1 MIRLFLC
8 IIISLLYNMSTFAQI
23 VKLTDSKTHKP
34 IENVYIFDS
43 EKSIITN
50 NMGEANLAGFSK
62 NKLIHF
68 QHPSYK
74 NLQFTFSEIENKL
87 FIISLQSNIFP
98 ISEVVVS
105 ANKWEENSNEIPI
118 KVIQIN
124 KDQIKQSTSQTSADL
139 LKECNQ
145 VYIQKSQLGG
155 GSPMIRGFAAN
166 RVLIVLDGIRL
177 NNAIYRSGNLQNVLN
192 IDPNSLESAEVIL
205 GPGSIIY
212 GSDAIGGVMD
222 FHTIKPRLSTSEVPN
237 INFSF
242 KSRYSSANNEVMNHG
257 KYNFGT
263 SKLSLAGSV
272 SYSDFSDLKMGK
284 HGPDDYMRPQY
295 VISRNGTDEII
306 QNPNPENQKRS
317 GYSQINVLQKIRFKA
332 SETMDFQYNFQ
343 HSETSNIP
351 RYDRLIQYSGG
362 QLKYA
367 EWYYGPQKL
376 QLHSLKINN
385 SKPTFLYNSF
395 KVIAG
400 YQNYQE
406 SRNSR
411 KFNSSTLTNREE
423 NLKIYSV
430 NADAEKQINSF
441 SQLFYGSE
449 WTHNRLNSYGNN
461 TNIFSNEKL
470 ETSSR
475 YPDNS
480 KYTSLA
486 FYSNLKWKLNSKWI
500 LNTGIRYSHVWI
512 TSTLDNRFYNF
523 PFDNLNLSSGAVNG
537 GIGISHLSN
546 KGWLLKINAT
556 SGFRTPNIDDVAK
569 VFDSEPGKVVVPNK
583 NLKPETV
590 YNFEVNLSKNFFN
603 TLFLD
608 LNGFYSF
615 LDKAMVR
622 KEFSYNGQTN
632 LIYDGEESS
641 IQAIVNAD
649 NAKIWGGNFSA
660 ILKLTDHFS
669 ANTSFTITKGKYKD
683 GTPVRHV
690 PPLFGNTS
698 LTYNSKHLTSKLSL
712 EFNDEI
718 SYKNLADTERD
729 KAYLYAKDKNGM
741 PYSPSWMIVSF
752 NNEIRISKKLIA
764 NISVENILNKRYR
777 PYSSGISAGSRNF
790 ILGLSYGL

>member
-8 IIISLLYNMSTFAQI
+8 IISLLYNLSAFAQI
-23 VKLTDSKTHKP
+23 VKLTDSKTNKA

-43 EKSIITN
+43 KNSISTN
-50 NMGEANLAGFSK
+50 SMGEARLAGFSK
-62 NKLIHF
+62 NKPIYF

-74 NLQFTFSEIENKL
+74 NLQFTFSELENKS
-87 FIISLQSNIFP
+87 FIVSLQSNIFR
-98 ISEVVVS
+98 ISEVMIS

-118 KVIQIN
+118 KLIKITKDHIN
-124 KDQIKQSTSQTSADL
+124 QSTAQTSADL
-139 LKECNQ
+139 LKESNQ

-177 NNAIYRSGNLQNVLN
+177 NNAIYRSGNLQNIIN
-192 IDPNSLESAEVIL
+192 IDPNCLESAEVIL

-242 KSRYSSANNEVMNHG
+242 KSRYSSANNEAMNHA
-257 KYNFGT
+257 KYSFGT
-263 SKLSLAGSV
+263 SKWSLAGSV

-284 HGPDDYMRPQY
+284 HGPDYYLRPQY
-295 VISRNGTDEII
+295 VISRNGIDAII
-306 QNPNPENQKRS
+306 QNPNPENQKHS

-332 SETMDFQYNFQ
+332 SETMDLQYNFQ

-367 EWYYGPQKL
+367 EWFYGPQKL

-385 SKPTFLYNSF
+385 SKPTFLYNSY

-406 SRNSR
+406 SRHSR
-411 KFNSSTLTNREE
+411 KFGSSTLTNRDE

-430 NADAEKQINSF
+430 NADAEKQINS
-441 SQLFYGSE
+441 SSLLFYGSE
-449 WTHNRLNSYGNN
+449 WTHNKINSYGND
-461 TNIFSNEKL
+461 TDIFSNEKL
-470 ETSSR
+470 ETASR

-486 FYSNLKWKLNSKWI
+486 LYSNLKWKLNSKWT
-500 LNTGIRYSHVWI
+500 LNTGIRYSHFWI
-512 TSTLDNRFYNF
+512 TSNLNNRFYNF
-523 PFDNLNLSSGAVNG
+523 PFDNLNLSLGAVNA
-537 GIGISHLSN
+537 GIGISYLSN
-546 KGWLLKINAT
+546 KGWLLKLNAT
-556 SGFRTPNIDDVAK
+556 SGFRAPNIDDVAK

-590 YNFEVNLSKNFFN
+590 YNFEINLSKNFSN
-603 TLFLD
+603 ILFLD

-615 LDKAMVR
+615 LDQAMLR
-622 KEFSYNGQTN
+622 KDFSFNGQTT

-641 IQAIVNAD
+641 VQAIVNTD

-660 ILKLTDHFS
+660 ILKITDRFS
-669 ANTSFTITKGKYKD
+669 ANTSFTFTKGKYKD
-683 GTPVRHV
+683 GSPVRHV

-698 LTYNSKHLTSKLSL
+698 VTYKAKHLTSKLSL

-718 SYKNLADTERD
+718 SYKDLAGTERD
-729 KAYLYAKDKNGM
+729 KAYLYAKDKNGN
-741 PYSPSWMIVSF
+741 PYSPFWMILSF
-752 NNEIRISKKLIA
+752 NNQIQISKKLHI
-764 NISVENILNKRYR
+764 NISVENILDKRYR
-777 PYSSGISAGSRNF
+777 PYSSGISASGRNF
-790 ILGLSYGL
+790 ILGVCYTI

>member
-8 IIISLLYNMSTFAQI
+8 IISLLYNLSAFAQI
-23 VKLTDSKTHKP
+23 VKLTDSKTNKA

-43 EKSIITN
+43 KNSISTN
-50 NMGEANLAGFSK
+50 SMGEARLAGFSK
-62 NKLIHF
+62 NKPIYF

-74 NLQFTFSEIENKL
+74 NLQFTFSELENKS
-87 FIISLQSNIFP
+87 FIVSLQSDIFP
-98 ISEVVVS
+98 ISEVMIS

-118 KVIQIN
+118 KLIKITKDHIN
-124 KDQIKQSTSQTSADL
+124 QSTAQTSADL
-139 LKECNQ
+139 LKESNQ

-177 NNAIYRSGNLQNVLN
+177 NNAIYRSGNLQNIIN
-192 IDPNSLESAEVIL
+192 IDPNSLESAEIIL

-242 KSRYSSANNEVMNHG
+242 KSRYSSANNEAMNHA
-257 KYNFGT
+257 KYSFGT
-263 SKLSLAGSV
+263 SKWSFAGSI
-272 SYSDFSDLKMGK
+272 SYSNFSDLKMGK
-284 HGPDDYMRPQY
+284 HGPDYYLRPQY
-295 VISRNGTDEII
+295 VISRNGIDAII

-332 SETMDFQYNFQ
+332 SETMDLQYNFQ

-362 QLKYA
+362 ELKYA
-367 EWYYGPQKL
+367 EWFYGPQKL

-385 SKPTFLYNSF
+385 SKPTFLYNSY

-406 SRNSR
+406 SRHSR
-411 KFNSSTLTNREE
+411 KFGSSTLTNRDE

-430 NADAEKQINSF
+430 NADAEKQINS
-441 SQLFYGSE
+441 SSLLFYGSE
-449 WTHNRLNSYGNN
+449 WTHNKINSYGND
-461 TNIFSNEKL
+461 TDIFSNEKL
-470 ETSSR
+470 ETASR

-486 FYSNLKWKLNSKWI
+486 LYSNLKWKLNSKWT
-500 LNTGIRYSHVWI
+500 LNTGIRYSHFWI
-512 TSTLDNRFYNF
+512 TSNLNNRFYNF
-523 PFDNLNLSSGAVNG
+523 PFDNLNLSLGAVNA
-537 GIGISHLSN
+537 GIGISYLSN
-546 KGWLLKINAT
+546 KGWLLKLNAT
-556 SGFRTPNIDDVAK
+556 SGFRAPNIDDVAK

-583 NLKPETV
+583 NLKAETV
-590 YNFEVNLSKNFFN
+590 YNFEINLSKNFSN
-603 TLFLD
+603 ILFLD

-615 LDKAMVR
+615 LDQAMLR
-622 KEFSYNGQTN
+622 KDFSFNGQTT

-641 IQAIVNAD
+641 VQAIVNAD

-660 ILKLTDHFS
+660 ILKITDRFS
-669 ANTSFTITKGKYKD
+669 ANTSFTFTKGKYKD
-683 GTPVRHV
+683 GSPVRHV

-698 LTYNSKHLTSKLSL
+698 VTYKAKHLTSKLSL

-718 SYKNLADTERD
+718 SYKDLADTERD
-729 KAYLYAKDKNGM
+729 KAYLYAKDKNGN
-741 PYSPSWMIVSF
+741 PYSPFWMILSF
-752 NNEIRISKKLIA
+752 NNQIQISKKLYI
-764 NISVENILNKRYR
+764 NISVENILDKRYR
-777 PYSSGISAGSRNF
+777 PYSSGISASGRNF
-790 ILGLSYGL
+790 ILGVSFKT